1 MSKTEAGEFYTS
13 SCPPLHAMIVL
24 MLILQTSMTTLEA
37 SNDACD
43 ISRSTIQIVKNCPE
57 SEEKWREAA
66 ARKNC
71 AAYANQCSDP
81 KRLVYHCLLNEY
93 INQTLEVCAYA
104 QNIVLGYCTYYS
116 GNRILPNFKTSCK
129 EFENNPCPDFYR
141 STEAFKYKGCYE
153 LTKKSGHIW
162 RIQVI
167 RRKQTSSFAVTTAS
181 TDSTLNRND
190 KEDVTNT
197 VHISVGVVFLA
208 IMFGIGLLC
217 FWCRKIKYNRRNDL
231 YVVFQR

>member
-1 MSKTEAGEFYTS
+1 MSKTKAGEFYTS
-13 SCPPLHAMIVL
+13 TCPPLHAMIVL
-24 MLILQTSMTTLEA
+24 MLILHTSITTLEA

-43 ISRSTIQIVKNCPE
+43 VSRSTIQLVKNCPD

-116 GNRILPNFKTSCK
+116 GNRILPSFRTSCK
-129 EFENNPCPDFYR
+129 NFVKNPCPAFYR
-141 STEAFKYKGCYE
+141 STEAYKYQGCYE
-153 LTKKSGHIW
+153 LTKTPEIFVGKGE
-162 RIQVI
+162 VGFG
-167 RRKQTSSFAVTTAS
+167 KTFPVTTVS
-181 TDSTLNRND
+181 TVSTVNGNG
-190 KEDVTNT
+190 KEETYLVTYT
-197 VHISVGVVFLA
+197 VVIVLGISVCIC
-208 IMFGIGLLC
+208 IMF
-217 FWCRKIKYNRRNDL
+217 FFFRKVILYNHNPHNNNDD
-231 YVVFQR
+231 V

>member
-1 MSKTEAGEFYTS
+1 MSKTKAGEFYTS
-13 SCPPLHAMIVL
+13 TCPPLHAMIVL
-24 MLILQTSMTTLEA
+24 MLILHTSMTTLEA

-43 ISRSTIQIVKNCPE
+43 VSGSTIQLVKNCPD

-116 GNRILPNFKTSCK
+116 GNRILPSFRASCK
-129 EFENNPCPDFYR
+129 NFVKNPCPAVYR
-141 STEAFKYKGCYE
+141 STEAYKYQGCYE
-153 LTKKSGHIW
+153 LTKKPTIEVDLK
-162 RIQVI
+162 IF
-167 RRKQTSSFAVTTAS
+167 TVTEASTAS
-181 TDSTLNRND
+181 TVNGNE
-190 KEDVTNT
+190 KEDTNP
-197 VHISVGVVFLA
+197 VIISIIVLTIIVC
-208 IMFGIGLLC
+208 ICLLYLC
-217 FWCRKIKYNRRNDL
+217 DRKITKCKHNRHNNYDD
-231 YVVFQR
+231 V